1 MEKLLVYGV
10 HFITIF
16 SGLLIFYYIPTTIA
30 YYVLY
35 MRNKEKFKQ
44 FKIQQKYPTSNQ
56 IKREIKY
63 STISLFIFSVAGLA
77 IYEYSIKGL
86 TGMYFKIRDYG
97 ILYFFM
103 SLFITIFVNDTLFY
117 WSHRFMHIKRI
128 FRHVHLLHHKST
140 SPTPF
145 AVFSF
150 SPAEALIH
158 SFVYSLLILLIP
170 IHVTM
175 FIVFHLYNMVTNLA
189 GHAGFE
195 FMAEKVHKHWF
206 FNWQNTVTN
215 HDVHHKNFNC
225 NYSNYFLFWDKMMNT
240 LSAKNT
246 IASGKV
252 KTAEG
257 LIATEN
263 M

>member
-1 MEKLLVYGV
+1 MEKLLVYGA
-10 HFITIF
+10 HFMAIF
-16 SGLLIFYYIPTTIA
+16 SCLLIFYYVPTSIA

-35 MRNKEKFKQ
+35 IRNKEKFKQ

-63 STISLFIFSVAGLA
+63 STISLVICSVAGLA
-77 IYEYSIKGL
+77 IYEYSIRGL
-86 TGMYFKIRDYG
+86 TGMYFKIGDYG
-97 ILYFFM
+97 MLYFFM

-128 FRHVHLLHHKST
+128 FPYVHLLHHKST
-140 SPTPF
+140 CPTPF

-158 SFVYSLLILLIP
+158 SLVYSSLILFIP
-170 IHVTM
+170 IHPVM
-175 FIVFHLYNMVTNLA
+175 FVVFHLYNMVTNLA

-195 FMAEKVHKHWF
+195 FMPGKVHKHWF

-225 NYSNYFLFWDKMMNT
+225 NYSNYFIFWDKIMNT
-240 LSAKNT
+240 RSPLVLPK
-246 IASGKV
+246 
-252 KTAEG
+252 
-257 LIATEN
+257 
-263 M
+263 